1 MASNEA
7 LAPGGGAPRPA
18 PTGSGRR
25 RLTAN
30 DRAAYSP
37 ISDYNLFQPSAEAQQ
52 LGAAVERWR
61 RRHGRQP
68 DWAEVLAVARQLGWR
83 KAAGAGEGPEGG
95 RPDRA

>member
-1 MASNEA
+1 MASSDA
-7 LAPGGGAPRPA
+7 LPPGGGARPA
-18 PTGSGRR
+18 PTGSGCR
-25 RLTAN
+25 RLSAD

-37 ISDYNLFQPSAEAQQ
+37 ISDYNLFQPSAEAQE

-68 DWAEVLAVARQLGWR
+68 DLVDVLAVARQLGWR